1 MSPYPNVP
9 GVVHMNRHVGGVDA
23 FHTADGDAL
32 GFVLVLVSRF
42 PEGLCG
48 AVCQAADHGRTT
60 GCLDVHHTGQILQT
74 GHQAE
79 ILSSHRDRLASE
91 QCMTDG

>member
-1 MSPYPNVP
+1 
-9 GVVHMNRHVGGVDA
+9 MNRHVGGVYA

-32 GFVLVLVSRF
+32 GFVLVLISRF

-48 AVCQAADHGRTT
+48 AICEAADHGRTT
-60 GCLDVHHTGQILQT
+60 GRLDVHYAGQILQT

-79 ILSSHRDRLASE
+79 ILFPHTDILAPG
-91 QCMTDG
+91 QRMTDG

>member
-1 MSPYPNVP
+1 
-9 GVVHMNRHVGGVDA
+9 MNSHIGGIYA

-48 AVCQAADHGRTT
+48 AICQAANHGGTT
-60 GCLDVHHTGQILQT
+60 GRLDVYYTGQILQT

-79 ILSSHRDRLASE
+79 VLLSHTVGLGHVINIDA
-91 QCMTDG
+91 